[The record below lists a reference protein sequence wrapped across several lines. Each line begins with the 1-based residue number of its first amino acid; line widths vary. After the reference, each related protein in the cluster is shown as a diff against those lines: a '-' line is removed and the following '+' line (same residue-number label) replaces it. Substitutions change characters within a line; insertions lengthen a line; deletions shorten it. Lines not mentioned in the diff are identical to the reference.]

1 MSERARDTQHDWEML
16 ACPVVIAEM
25 ELVRTVG
32 SSVVHVVT
40 EVDVDSGH

>member
-1 MSERARDTQHDWEML
+1 MSDRARDTQCEGEML
-16 ACPVVIAEM
+16 ACTAVIAEM

-32 SSVVHVVT
+32 SSVVVT